1 MLKQDWLVLYHPP
14 DKLAPTLFEAK
25 DCTSHG
31 AIELFLELIPAKER
45 GPRRYW
51 CAHPA
56 VDYD

>member
-14 DKLAPTLFEAK
+14 DQLTPSLFEAK

-31 AIELFLELIPAKER
+31 AIEMFLKLIPAKER
-45 GPRRYW
+45 GPQRYW